1 MQVERCGPS
10 RAPAAKWRGVPG
22 LRMTLLGAALIALS
36 GSARVA
42 WAQHPWRLVDNETIV
57 AKKTC
62 IRTDDV
68 AETDAGVSAW
78 VRDTYAAAQRLSDGH
93 EFRSARA
100 QLLVRCD
107 AQRWRLVRVVAYD
120 AGGAVVLDDAGPD
133 AAWHDLRARGG
144 ASDLARG
151 ACSVAAVKRQWAAA
165 ATLN

>member
-1 MQVERCGPS
+1 MAV
-10 RAPAAKWRGVPG
+10 
-22 LRMTLLGAALIALS
+22 LLALC
-36 GSARVA
+36 GSARA
-42 WAQHPWRLVDNETIV
+42 AHAQHPWHLIDNETVV

-68 AETDAGVSAW
+68 SETAAGVTAW
-78 VRDTYAAAQRLSDGH
+78 VRDAYAAAQRLDDGH

-107 AQRWRLVRVVAYD
+107 AQRWRVVHVVAYD
-120 AGGAVVLDDAGPD
+120 AAGAVVLDDAGPD
-133 AAWHDLRARGG
+133 ARWHDLRARDGG
-144 ASDLARG
+144 SDLARG